1 MKTRVVV
8 TRRPGEVVLEE
19 CEIRPGDNEV
29 LVKTYMSS
37 ICGTDKNYS
46 QGMMPREVLVEQLAG
61 NNEAHH
67 AYPLKMGHEAA
78 GEIVEVGRNVTD
90 FKVGDKVMSF
100 GWYNTMADYFVAP
113 VVHNGFGV
121 VKVPEGMSMEVA
133 SLGEPTACA
142 VYAGMNSGV
151 ELGDTV
157 VIVGVGF
164 AGQVMAQV
172 IKRMGAAKV
181 ICVDVVDG
189 KLDLAKR
196 MGADIVLNPERDD
209 VAEVVMRETNRQGA
223 DVVIEAAGN
232 DAAIQL
238 CSDVLKHGGILG
250 LYSWVLEPATLF
262 INRWHNDGFDIRTLA
277 LMHRIKMDRPWWIG
291 KTLQNVA
298 NGMIRIDPLISHVF
312 DLSEA
317 AEAFEAACND
327 PAACKVVLKS

>member
-100 GWYNTMADYFVAP
+100 GWYNTMADYFTAP

-121 VKVPEGMSMEVA
+121 VKMPEGMSMEAA

-157 VIVGVGF
+157 VIDRKSTRLNSSH
-164 AGQVMAQV
+164 
-172 IKRMGAAKV
+172 ITLSRMPSSA
-181 ICVDVVDG
+181 
-189 KLDLAKR
+189 
-196 MGADIVLNPERDD
+196 
-209 VAEVVMRETNRQGA
+209 
-223 DVVIEAAGN
+223 
-232 DAAIQL
+232 
-238 CSDVLKHGGILG
+238 
-250 LYSWVLEPATLF
+250 
-262 INRWHNDGFDIRTLA
+262 
-277 LMHRIKMDRPWWIG
+277 
-291 KTLQNVA
+291 
-298 NGMIRIDPLISHVF
+298 
-312 DLSEA
+312 
-317 AEAFEAACND
+317 
-327 PAACKVVLKS
+327 

>member
-46 QGMMPREVLVEQLAG
+46 QGMMPREVLVEQLTG

-100 GWYNTMADYFVAP
+100 GWYNTMADYFTAP

-121 VKVPEGMSMEVA
+121 VKMPEGMSMEAA

-142 VYAGMNSGV
+142 VYACLLYTSGERGPV
-151 ELGDTV
+151 H
-157 VIVGVGF
+157 
-164 AGQVMAQV
+164 
-172 IKRMGAAKV
+172 
-181 ICVDVVDG
+181 
-189 KLDLAKR
+189 DLH
-196 MGADIVLNPERDD
+196 ER
-209 VAEVVMRETNRQGA
+209 G
-223 DVVIEAAGN
+223 
-232 DAAIQL
+232 
-238 CSDVLKHGGILG
+238 
-250 LYSWVLEPATLF
+250 
-262 INRWHNDGFDIRTLA
+262 LA
-277 LMHRIKMDRPWWIG
+277 LRCYGSKLPSKPDFG
-291 KTLQNVA
+291 K
-298 NGMIRIDPLISHVF
+298 
-312 DLSEA
+312 
-317 AEAFEAACND
+317 
-327 PAACKVVLKS
+327 